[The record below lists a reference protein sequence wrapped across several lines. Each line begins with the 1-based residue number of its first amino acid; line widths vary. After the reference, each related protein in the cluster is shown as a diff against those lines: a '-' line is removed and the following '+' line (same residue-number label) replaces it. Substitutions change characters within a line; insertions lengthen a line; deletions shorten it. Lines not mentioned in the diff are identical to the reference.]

1 VVASSCEI
9 KYDYW
14 FLVLFSQGRVLCC
27 GITMLVPSAWAHMIG
42 LYILIG
48 ILFGLVTSLKPC
60 VYEWVNMWR
69 SATLLWVLWVLFG
82 SFLILGFCGEAEFSF
97 EVETGLTT
105 RKVSYCE
112 DRGWIQALVGLGLAS
127 LIILHV
133 GKILLVGSDQSPKC
147 GYEMYNNAK
156 NSIETLLSG
165 CCGDVADELKIKD
178 HSVTTPRKHDDAT
191 LEVLPLDT
199 DDDKTSVY
207 QACFCLEPTVLQVEV
222 HNHGD
227 VTPPIPSELMLS
239 SIDTKSDI
247 ETVEIE
253 MSETFYETADIEV
266 VSVPNNSSKEHIVHQ
281 MQEQL

>member
-1 VVASSCEI
+1 MQFVDRSCEI
-9 KYDYW
+9 KYEYW

-147 GYEMYNNAK
+147 GYEMYN
-156 NSIETLLSG
+156 SIVTLLSG
-165 CCGDVADELKIKD
+165 CCGDVADEFTIND
-178 HSVTTPRKHDDAT
+178 HSETTPPKHDDAT
-191 LEVLPLDT
+191 FEVLTLDT
-199 DDDKTSVY
+199 DDDKTS
-207 QACFCLEPTVLQVEV
+207 VEV

-227 VTPPIPSELMLS
+227 VTPPIRSELMLS

-266 VSVPNNSSKEHIVHQ
+266 VSVPDNSSKEHIVHQ